1 MFQFAEY
8 RVVLCVNST
17 QKYGYLAKKQKR
29 QGFSLQWRGVFGTIF
44 LASFD
49 IRRLE
54 RNQRPLLWRK
64 LFQPV
69 AGDRGAEP
77 DVEVFPLLFE
87 HLVSQIEHLDVGLDA
102 QKSAQIGQIIEE
114 RG

>member
-1 MFQFAEY
+1 M
-8 RVVLCVNST
+8 LCVNST

-29 QGFSLQWRGVFGTIF
+29 QGFSLQWRGAFETIF
-44 LASFD
+44 LVFLLHSIYGVSNE
-49 IRRLE
+49 IRGLFCRG
-54 RNQRPLLWRK
+54 K

-77 DVEVFPLLFE
+77 DVEVFSLLFE
-87 HLVSQIEHLDVGLDA
+87 HLVGQIEHLDVGLDA